1 MSCRAVNGPEY
12 TASDHVDFAV
22 RYNPE
27 WFPGGG
33 WKKLVSEQRETFL
46 ATVNLPH
53 MWVREQM
60 VGRRI
65 RMVKNRR
72 VLMSPYHK
80 QAAGTAPPSFSS
92 TLLEGNTD
100 PEREH
105 LIKMTATA
113 LYGGLWLIFHAFSLA
128 AH

>member
-1 MSCRAVNGPEY
+1 MGCRAVNGPEY
-12 TASDHVDFAV
+12 TAPDHADFAV
-22 RYNPE
+22 CYIPE

-33 WKKLVSEQRETFL
+33 WKKLVSGQRETFL

-60 VGRRI
+60 VGRGI
-65 RMVKNRR
+65 RMVKSHR
-72 VLMSPYHK
+72 VLMSQYHK